1 MDRFLT
7 LKDFPSLALGLHL
20 KSKRLLYLALRKT
33 SGLYL
38 ETVVGWILQNF
49 GTESGAESPAVAI
62 VRSQMHAGIPVIPE
76 STQVSFCSI
85 LYKKKK
91 KKKTWQRKVHSH
103 LFCDCAWQDAD
114 LELRLGDDQW
124 HFTSTDKERRLK
136 VALGVRV
143 SAPRRETETRFFC
156 VCVCV
161 CVCACVCVSAPRT
174 EADWE
179 WLGVKRGT
187 SPLSLNQ
194 GIFQAL
200 FLYRQRALEGK
211 VAGEGGRE
219 GERDMM

>member
-91 KKKTWQRKVHSH
+91 KKKKPGRERFTPIYFATVLGKMRTWN
-103 LFCDCAWQDAD
+103 CAWAMTNDISQVQTRNAD
-114 LELRLGDDQW
+114 
-124 HFTSTDKERRLK
+124 
-136 VALGVRV
+136 
-143 SAPRRETETRFFC
+143 
-156 VCVCV
+156 
-161 CVCACVCVSAPRT
+161 
-174 EADWE
+174 
-179 WLGVKRGT
+179 
-187 SPLSLNQ
+187 
-194 GIFQAL
+194 
-200 FLYRQRALEGK
+200 
-211 VAGEGGRE
+211 
-219 GERDMM
+219 